1 MLINLKIMKNIT
13 IKSISAFAAALLLG
27 ACGGETANPY
37 KDISPAQGAHVK
49 FYHAAP
55 DAPAVDIFVN
65 DQRLSGI
72 YTIPPAV
79 AGSLAYFSSFPI
91 QDYAAI
97 APGTA
102 KAKIVVPV
110 SATNPAETTALAA
123 DIPVEDGKYYSVFAY
138 GAGTKPEALL
148 WADNLTAPDK
158 SKAYIRFVNLVTGTP
173 VGGYDLAVNGVVLYK
188 NVDYKA
194 GSPNFLAIDPIAFGA
209 TAIAIQLRAAGTAT
223 IVSSTTLQPYSNRF
237 YTFIGRGL
245 VGGTSTKIPTL
256 SVSVNL

>member
-1 MLINLKIMKNIT
+1 MKNN
-13 IKSISAFAAALLLG
+13 ISKILSLFIVALLLG
-27 ACGGETANPY
+27 ACGGETNDPY
-37 KDISPAQGAHVK
+37 KDIAPAQGAHVK
-49 FYHAAP
+49 FYHVAP
-55 DAPAVDIFVN
+55 DAPAVDVYVN

-72 YTIPPAV
+72 YTVPPAV
-79 AGSLAYFSSFPI
+79 ASSLAYFNSFPI

-97 APGTA
+97 ASGTA
-102 KAKIVVPV
+102 KTKIVVPV

-138 GAGTKPEALL
+138 GAGAKPEALL

-158 SKAYIRFVNLVTGTP
+158 SKAYIRFVNLVAGTP

-194 GSPNFLAIDPIAFGA
+194 GSPNFLAIDPITFGA
-209 TAIAIQLRAAGTAT
+209 TAIAIQLRAAGTST

-245 VGGTSTKIPTL
+245 VGGTGAKIPIL